1 MRATTPSLEALLEH
15 SLDVLAIVDAE
26 GRVEYVSPSSRR
38 MLGWDPGEL
47 QGRHVLNLI
56 HPRDVERVVGGFAG
70 VTPDAPG
77 VELELRLRAR
87 DGRWRSLEA
96 HVSAAFSDGERDVAY
111 VTLRD
116 VTELRAEESAA
127 RRVATRLETLVA
139 SASTGILMVDGLNRI
154 VVVNQA
160 FCDLFQIPAPP
171 ESLLGADTTPTGGN
185 WADHLFADPEASLL
199 RQQEIVRA
207 GRPVRGDLLPLADGR
222 ILARDYLPVAEQADG
237 HLWILRDVTA
247 YKRLEADLERAR
259 DEAVAAARAKGEF
272 LATMSHEIRTP
283 LSGILGAA
291 ELLADTPLDGRAR
304 ELTDVILDAAGAL
317 GGLIGDILD
326 LSRIEAGKVL
336 VDDGDYEPRAVIAAV
351 AALIRPT
358 LAGRPV
364 TLSCA
369 VDGAV
374 PPVLRGDAVRLRQ
387 VLINIVGNAAKF
399 TEQGAV
405 RIAAAAAG
413 SWLEIAVS
421 DTGAG
426 IEPSELARVF
436 EPYVRGTG
444 SRAGGT
450 GLGLDIAR
458 RLTRAMGGEVCVES
472 EPGAGSTFTV
482 RLPLVAGRAEPAS
495 APAAAV
501 VPLGRGRVLAAE
513 DDPALRAVLAR
524 QLERLGV
531 EARVVEHGAA
541 AVDAWR
547 EGGWDCVL
555 LDVNM
560 PVLDGLAAARAI
572 RAAEA
577 ERQQAPTPL
586 VALTADALPEDVERT
601 RAAGIDE
608 HLAKPLAIATLRA
621 TLARH
626 LPAGGA
632 PSGDPATAPPGAPA
646 TATAASRAAPP
657 AGRALPP
664 LVDRAV
670 LADLAEGLGGAD
682 AVAPLLTLWRDQL
695 AGRLVAL
702 RDAVE
707 AGDPEQVRVAAHAL
721 RSPSAGFGL
730 ARVAAAAG
738 ALERAA
744 RAGELVDARVLLAA
758 VDAAALAT
766 DAAL

>member
-1 MRATTPSLEALLEH
+1 MSATAPALEALLER
-15 SLDVLAIVDAE
+15 SLDVLAIVDAA

-38 MLGWDPGEL
+38 MLGWDPAEL
-47 QGRHVLNLI
+47 QGRHVLNLV

-70 VTPDAPG
+70 VTPDAPD
-77 VELELRLRAR
+77 VAIELRLRAR
-87 DGRWRSLEA
+87 DGRWRNLIA
-96 HVSAAFSDGERDVAY
+96 HISGAFAGGERDVAY

-116 VTELRAEESAA
+116 VTELRAEEHEA

-139 SASTGILMVDGLNRI
+139 SASTGILMVDGESRI

-160 FCDLFQIPAPP
+160 FCDLFEIPAPP
-171 ESLLGADTTPTGGN
+171 EALLGADTTPTGGS
-185 WADHLFADPEASLL
+185 WADHLFADPAASLA
-199 RQQEIVRA
+199 RQEEIVRA
-207 GRPVRGDLLPLADGR
+207 GLPVRGDLLPLADGR

-237 HLWILRDVTA
+237 HLWLLSDVTA
-247 YKRLEADLERAR
+247 VKRLEADLERAR
-259 DEAVAAARAKGEF
+259 DEAVAASQAKGDF

-291 ELLADTPLDGRAR
+291 ELLADAPLDADAR
-304 ELTDVILDAAGAL
+304 ELTEVILDAAGAL

-336 VDDGDYEPRAVIAAV
+336 VDDGDYAPRAVLSAV

-358 LAGRPV
+358 LRGRPV
-364 TLSCA
+364 TLA
-369 VDGAV
+369 WEVDDAV

-387 VLINIVGNAAKF
+387 VLLNVVGNAAKF
-399 TEQGAV
+399 TERGEV
-405 RIAAAAAG
+405 RVAATAAG
-413 SWLEIAVS
+413 AWLEVAVS

-426 IEPSELARVF
+426 IEPSELTRVF
-436 EPYVRGTG
+436 EPYVRGAG

-458 RLTRAMGGEVCVES
+458 RLARAMGGDVVAES

-482 RLPLVAGRAEPAS
+482 RLPLVAGRGEPAP
-495 APAAAV
+495 APVAVAA
-501 VPLGRGRVLAAE
+501 LGRGRVLAAE

-541 AVDAWR
+541 AVAAWR

-560 PVLDGLAAARAI
+560 PELDGLAAAHAI

-577 ERQQAPTPL
+577 ERGLAPTPL
-586 VALTADALPEDVERT
+586 IALTADALPEDVERT
-601 RAAGIDE
+601 RAAGIGE

-621 TLARH
+621 TLAPH
-626 LPAGGA
+626 V
-632 PSGDPATAPPGAPA
+632 
-646 TATAASRAAPP
+646 AAPVP
-657 AGRALPP
+657 PP

-670 LADLAEGLGGAD
+670 LTDLADGLGGDEAL
-682 AVAPLLTLWRDQL
+682 APLLALWREQL
-695 AGRLVAL
+695 AGRLAAL
-702 RDAVE
+702 RGAVGS
-707 AGDPEQVRVAAHAL
+707 GDLERVRVAAHAL

-744 RAGELVDARVLLAA
+744 RAGELADAQALLAA